1 MRRELLMP
9 KLGLTM
15 TEGALSEWMLAPGAT
30 FKAGDGLFV
39 VETDKVANE
48 VPADHDGKLLEIVV
62 QAGETVEVGAVIGY
76 LDDGGAAGEAGQ
88 VQIAAGTTPPAV
100 VEQRA
105 NAPAQQKTAVAP
117 KGTPLKGA
125 RIVATPLA
133 RRQAVELGI
142 ALSNVVGTGP
152 RGRIK
157 AADIQSAA
165 SAATKPASSCA
176 GSSVAAHGAATA
188 SASGTRIK
196 PTPMQAT
203 IARRLT
209 QAKQQVPHFYL
220 AGEAEVTKLNTLR
233 QELNAI
239 AGYPKITLTHLLVA
253 AVGRALRALPEFN
266 RVWADDSIVQFETCD
281 VGVAVNTERGLL
293 VPVVRD
299 AGRSSFRDAALAA
312 QAAVEKV
319 RSGTLTAS
327 DMAGGA
333 ISISNAG
340 MFNVTYM
347 TPIINPGQSMILGVG
362 SVREV
367 FRPDAEGAPSLRRE
381 LGLVLAGDH
390 RIFDGVS
397 GLRFLNA
404 VILGLEKPLSLVA

>member
-1 MRRELLMP
+1 MRREVLMP

-15 TEGALSEWMLAPGAT
+15 TEGALAEWMLEPGAT

-48 VPADHDGKLLEIVV
+48 VPADSDGTLVEIVV
-62 QAGETVEVGAVIGY
+62 QVGETVEVGAVIGY
-76 LDDGGAAGEAGQ
+76 IDDGAAATAESKSAPAAAPAGDSVVATPAVTPQSTAAG
-88 VQIAAGTTPPAV
+88 VVPAAGNG
-100 VEQRA
+100 QR
-105 NAPAQQKTAVAP
+105 V
-117 KGTPLKGA
+117 
-125 RIVATPLA
+125 VATPLA
-133 RRQAVELGI
+133 RRIAVQLGVALSGI
-142 ALSNVVGTGP
+142 AGSGP

-157 AADIQSAA
+157 AADVQGAA
-165 SAATKPASSCA
+165 SAPARVPSSGAPNVQPPTATPI
-176 GSSVAAHGAATA
+176 TA
-188 SASGTRIK
+188 PLAGTRVK
-196 PTPMQAT
+196 PTPMQST

-220 AGEAEVTKLNTLR
+220 AAEVEVTRLNALR
-233 QELNAI
+233 LELNAI
-239 AGYPKITLTHLLVA
+239 AGYPKVTMTHLLVA
-253 AVGRALRALPEFN
+253 GVARALQALPEFN
-266 RVWADDSIVQFETCD
+266 RVWTDDAIVAFGSCD
-281 VGVAVNTERGLL
+281 VGVAVNTDRGLL
-293 VPVVRD
+293 VPIVRD
-299 AGRSSFRDAALAA
+299 VGARPFRELSFAV
-312 QAAVEKV
+312 QASVEKA
-319 RSGTLTAS
+319 RSGALTGA

-347 TPIINPGQSMILGVG
+347 TPIINPGQSLILGVG

-367 FRPDAEGAPSLRRE
+367 FRPDAQGQPALRRE

-404 VILGLEKPLSLVA
+404 VVQGLEQPLGLVA